1 MIVNK
6 KVDVLVVGA
15 GAGGSAVVR
24 QLAGKGL
31 KVVCLEQGEYIDYSR
46 FPSNFSN
53 WFSKGIAEFNP
64 IPSRR
69 SSPSNLIVDDTN
81 SPIKVSYFEGVGGS
95 TILYSGHYPRFHPS
109 DFAPSELQEKSDGWP
124 VNYED
129 LKVYYDQ
136 NMKFTPV
143 AGLEGDPAYP
153 KISNL
158 LPPIP
163 LGKMAEKLAT
173 GFNNLGWHWWPAYS
187 AIATRKFS
195 HHDPCINLGSCNLG
209 CPQRAKGSSDISY
222 WIDSK
227 SLGVELRTKSR
238 AIQVVSDNQDQ
249 VSGVTYRDENQ
260 DLNFQPAHIVVL
272 SCGGLGTPYLLLNSK
287 SKRMP
292 NGLANGNGLVG
303 KNLMLHP
310 LGYIEGIFEDDLKSD
325 LGPQGCSIAS
335 HEFVQHPSM
344 NPAAG
349 GFTMQVLRGP
359 GAAESALSWFKR
371 GRLRWGSSHLE
382 DFSKYYNRTAHIS
395 IIVEDPPEPENC
407 VELLSESRNNSA
419 KINYRLNEVVKAR
432 LKFGIEMGV
441 EVMKSAGATEVLK
454 FAPVP
459 DTGWHLMGTCKMGS
473 NHDTSVVSGTGESHE
488 VQNLYIADA
497 SVFSSSGTVNPTA
510 TIHALALM
518 IGEHILQKFMLST
531 NV

>member
-6 KVDVLVVGA
+6 EVDVLVVGA

-31 KVVCLEQGEYIDYSR
+31 KVVCLEQGDFVDYSR

-53 WFSKGIAEFNP
+53 WFSKGTAEFNP

-69 SSPSNLIVDDTN
+69 NSPTNLVVDDTN
-81 SPIKVSYFEGVGGS
+81 SPIKASYFEGVGGS

-109 DFAPSELQEKSDGWP
+109 DFQRKSDCWP

-129 LKVYYDQ
+129 LSVYYDQ

-143 AGLEGDPAYP
+143 AGLEGDPVYP

-158 LPPIP
+158 LPPVP
-163 LGKMAEKLAT
+163 LGKMAERLAV

-195 HHDPCINLGSCNLG
+195 HHDLCINLGSCNFG

-238 AIQVVSDNQDQ
+238 AIEVISNEQDE
-249 VSGVTYRDENQ
+249 VSGVLYKDENQ
-260 DLNFQPAHIVVL
+260 NLNFQPAHVVVL
-272 SCGGLGTPYLLLNSK
+272 SCGGLGTPYLLLKSK
-287 SKRMP
+287 SKRMS
-292 NGLANGNGLVG
+292 NGLSNGNGLVG

-310 LGYIEGIFEDDLKSD
+310 LGYVEGVFDDDLKSD

-335 HEFVQHPSM
+335 HEFVQHSSLNPS
-344 NPAAG
+344 AG

-359 GAAESALSWFKR
+359 GAAESALRWLKR
-371 GRLRWGSSHLE
+371 GRLRWGSSHLG
-382 DFSKYYNRTAHIS
+382 DLKKYYNRTAHIS
-395 IIVEDPPEPENC
+395 IIVEDPAESENC
-407 VELLSESRNNSA
+407 VELPRDSQNISARLNYKLSEVA
-419 KINYRLNEVVKAR
+419 KGR
-432 LKFGIEMGV
+432 LKFGIDMGI
-441 EVMKSAGATEVLK
+441 ELMRSAGATEVLK

-459 DTGWHLMGTCKMGS
+459 DTGWHLMGTCRMG
-473 NHDTSVVSGTGESHE
+473 NEPGTSVVSRTGESHE

-497 SVFSSSGTVNPTA
+497 SIFSSSGTVNPTA

-518 IGEHILQKFMLST
+518 IGDHILRKFMSSA
-531 NV
+531 NVY